1 MAQQYEPGQRWISD
15 SEAELGLGTILATDG
30 RLLTVLYPATG
41 ETRQYAL
48 RNAPLTRVRFAPG
61 DEITHFDGWKL
72 NVQEV
77 EDIDGLLVYHG
88 ITAQNE
94 PRTLPETQLN
104 NFIQFRLASDRL
116 FAGQIDPLNW
126 FALRYHSLEHRSRLL
141 QSSLWGLGGTRAQ
154 PIAHQLHI
162 AREVADRVA
171 PRVLLADEVGLG
183 KTIEAGLVIHR
194 QLISGR
200 ASRVLILVPEN
211 LQHQWL
217 VEMRRRFNLQVTLF
231 DAERFAESD
240 ASNPFEDSQLALVSL
255 EWLKESERAQDAAF
269 AAGWDLLVV
278 DEAHHLVWHPELA
291 SPEYRLVEQLAE
303 VIPGVLLL
311 TATPEQLGQES
322 HFARLRL
329 LDPSRFHDLEAFRA
343 ESANYRPVAEAVQEL
358 LDQGRLSAK
367 AEETIKGFLGEEGEG
382 LLQALAAGDTEAS
395 PRLVRE
401 LLDRHG
407 TGRVLFRNTRAAVRG
422 FPERHLHPYPLPN
435 PVEYMEL
442 PIGDNPDLYP
452 EVSFQ
457 SQHDSSDESERWW
470 RFDPRVEWLI
480 DTLKMLKKFKVLV
493 ICAHAETALD
503 LEDALRVRSGIPA
516 TVFHEGMS
524 ILERDRAA
532 AYFADEEFGAQVL
545 ICSEIGS
552 EGRNFQFAHHLVLF
566 DLPAHPD
573 LLEQRIGR
581 LDRIGQK
588 HTIQLHVPYLE
599 TSPQERLFQ
608 WYNQALNAFL
618 ATCPTGNALQHQF
631 GPRLLPLLDGGDD
644 GDWQALVD
652 EAEAER
658 KRLEGELHN
667 GRDRLLE
674 LNSGGAGEGERL
686 VEDILEQDD
695 QFALPIYMEALFEA
709 FGIDSEDH
717 SENALVLK
725 PGEKM
730 LDAGFP
736 LGDDEGVT
744 VTYDRNQALSREDM
758 QFLTW
763 EHPMVQGGMDLVLS
777 GSMGNTAVALIKN
790 KALKPG
796 TVLLELLYVSEVV
809 APRALQL
816 GRFLPPKALRCL
828 LDGNG
833 NDLASK
839 VAFDTLNDQ
848 LESVPRGSANK
859 FVQAQRDVLAA
870 QINAAEAKIAP
881 RHAERVA
888 EAQHRLKAELDEE
901 LARLTA
907 LQAVNPSVRD
917 SELEAVRHQR
927 DEGLQL
933 LDKAALRLESIRV
946 LVAG

>member
-1 MAQQYEPGQRWISD
+1 MAQYQPGQRWISD
-15 SEAELGLGTILATDG
+15 SEAELGLGTILAEDG

-41 ETRQYAL
+41 ETRQYAT

-61 DEITHFDGWKL
+61 DEITHFEGWKL
-72 NVQEV
+72 TVQEV
-77 EDIDGLLVYHG
+77 EDVDGLLVYHG
-88 ITAQNE
+88 LNAQHQ
-94 PRTLPETQLN
+94 PVTMPETQLS

-116 FAGQIDPLNW
+116 FAGQIDPLAW
-126 FALRYHSLEHRSRLL
+126 FALRYHSLEHNSRLL
-141 QSSLWGLGGTRAQ
+141 QSSLWGLGGARAQ

-162 AREVADRVA
+162 AREVADRIA

-194 QLISGR
+194 QLLSGR

-217 VEMRRRFNLQVTLF
+217 VEMRRRFNLDVALF
-231 DAERFAESD
+231 DAERFMESD
-240 ASNPFEDSQLALVSL
+240 ASNPFEDCQLALVAL
-255 EWLKESERAQDAAF
+255 EWLKEDEKAQDALF

-278 DEAHHLVWHPELA
+278 DEAHHLVWHPEQA
-291 SPEYRLVEQLAE
+291 SAEYSLVEQLAE

-311 TATPEQLGQES
+311 TATPEQLGQDS

-329 LDPSRFHDLEAFRA
+329 LDPARFHDLEAFRA
-343 ESANYRPVAEAVQEL
+343 ESSQYRPVAEAVQEL
-358 LDQGRLSAK
+358 LDQGRLSAQ
-367 AEETIKGFLGEEGEG
+367 ARDAIGGFLGDEGRE
-382 LLQALAAGDTEAS
+382 LLDAIDGGDEQARA
-395 PRLVRE
+395 RLVRE

-407 TGRVLFRNTRAAVRG
+407 TGRLLFRNTRAAVQG
-422 FPERHLHPYPLPN
+422 FPERELHPYPLPS
-435 PVEYMEL
+435 PDEYLEL
-442 PIGDNPDLYP
+442 PIGEHAELYP
-452 EVSFQ
+452 EVSYQ
-457 SQHDSSDESERWW
+457 AQDDVDEEQRWW
-470 RFDPRVEWLI
+470 RIDPRVEWLI

-588 HTIQLHVPYLE
+588 HRIQLHVPYLE
-599 TSPQERLFQ
+599 NSPQERLFQ
-608 WYNQALNAFL
+608 WYHQALNAFL

-631 GPRLLPLLDGGDD
+631 GPRLLPLLENGDD
-644 GDWQALVD
+644 GQWQQLLD
-652 EAEAER
+652 EATAER
-658 KRLEGELHN
+658 IRLEGELHS

-674 LNSGGAGEGERL
+674 LNSGGAGEGEAL
-686 VEDILEQDD
+686 ASAILEQDD
-695 QFALPIYMEALFEA
+695 QFTLPIYMEELFNA

-717 SENALVLK
+717 SDNALILR
-725 PGEKM
+725 PSEKM
-730 LDAGFP
+730 LDASFP
-736 LGDDEGVT
+736 LGDDEAVT
-744 VTYDRNQALSREDM
+744 ITYDREQALVREDM

-809 APRALQL
+809 GPRKLQL
-816 GRFLPPKALRCL
+816 GRFLPPAALRCL
-828 LDGNG
+828 LDANG
-833 NDLASK
+833 NDLAPK
-839 VAFDTLNDQ
+839 VGFETLNDQ
-848 LESVPRGSANK
+848 LESVPRASANK
-859 FVQAQRDVLAA
+859 FVQAQRDVLAK
-870 QINAAEAKIAP
+870 QINDAEAKVMP
-881 RHAERVA
+881 RHVERVS
-888 EAQHRLKAELDEE
+888 EAKRRLIAELDEE
-901 LARLTA
+901 LARLVA

-917 SELEAVRHQR
+917 SEINALREQR
-927 DEGLQL
+927 EQSLAMF
-933 LDKAALRLESIRV
+933 DKAALRLEAIRV

>member
-1 MAQQYEPGQRWISD
+1 MAQYQPGQRWISD
-15 SEAELGLGTILATDG
+15 SEAELGLGTILTEEG

-41 ETRQYAL
+41 ETRQYAT

-61 DEITHFDGWKL
+61 DEITHFEGWKL
-72 NVQEV
+72 TVQEV

-88 ITAQNE
+88 LNAQHQ
-94 PRTLPETQLN
+94 PVTMPETQLS

-116 FAGQIDPLNW
+116 FAGQIDPLSW
-126 FALRYHSLEHRSRLL
+126 FALRYHSLEHNSRLL
-141 QSSLWGLGGTRAQ
+141 QSSLWGLGGARAQ

-162 AREVADRVA
+162 AREVADRIA

-194 QLISGR
+194 QLLSGR
-200 ASRVLILVPEN
+200 AGRVLILVPEN

-217 VEMRRRFNLQVTLF
+217 VEMRRRFNLDVALF
-231 DAERFAESD
+231 DAERFMESD
-240 ASNPFEDSQLALVSL
+240 ASNPFEDCQLALVAL
-255 EWLKESERAQDAAF
+255 EWLKDDEKAQDALF

-278 DEAHHLVWHPELA
+278 DEAHHLVWHPERV
-291 SPEYRLVEQLAE
+291 SPEYALVEQLAE

-311 TATPEQLGQES
+311 TATPEQLGQDS

-329 LDPSRFHDLEAFRA
+329 LDPNRFHDLEAFLA
-343 ESANYRPVAEAVQEL
+343 ESSQYRPVAEAVQEL
-358 LDQGRLSAK
+358 LDQDSLSAQ
-367 AEETIKGFLGEEGEG
+367 ARDAIGGFLGDEGRE
-382 LLQALAAGDTEAS
+382 LLDTIDGGDDEARA
-395 PRLVRE
+395 RLVRE

-407 TGRVLFRNTRAAVRG
+407 TGRLLFRNTRAAVQG
-422 FPERHLHPYPLPN
+422 FPERELHAYPLPS
-435 PVEYMEL
+435 PDEYLEL
-442 PIGDNPDLYP
+442 PLGEHAELYP
-452 EVSFQ
+452 EVSYQ
-457 SQHDSSDESERWW
+457 AQDEIDDEQRWW
-470 RFDPRVEWLI
+470 RIDPRVEWLI
-480 DTLKMLKKFKVLV
+480 DNLKMLKKFKVLV

-588 HTIQLHVPYLE
+588 HRIQVHVPYLE
-599 TSPQERLFQ
+599 NSPQERLFQ
-608 WYNQALNAFL
+608 WYHQALNAFL

-631 GPRLLPLLDGGDD
+631 GPRLLPMLENADD
-644 GDWQALVD
+644 GEWQQLVD
-652 EAEAER
+652 EATAER
-658 KRLEGELHN
+658 IRLEGELHS

-674 LNSGGAGEGERL
+674 LNSGGAGEGEAL
-686 VEDILEQDD
+686 VEAILEQDD
-695 QFALPIYMEALFEA
+695 QFTLPIYMEELFNA

-717 SENALVLK
+717 SDNALILR
-725 PGEKM
+725 PSEKM
-730 LDAGFP
+730 LDASFP
-736 LGDDEGVT
+736 LGDDEAVT
-744 VTYDRNQALSREDM
+744 VTYDRDQALAREDM

-809 APRALQL
+809 GPRKLQL
-816 GRFLPPKALRCL
+816 GRFLPPAALRCL
-828 LDGNG
+828 LDANG
-833 NDLASK
+833 NDLAPK
-839 VAFDTLNDQ
+839 VGFETLNDQ
-848 LESVPRGSANK
+848 LESVPRASSNK
-859 FVQAQRDVLAA
+859 FVQAQRDVLAK
-870 QINAAEAKIAP
+870 QINDAEAKIMP
-881 RHAERVA
+881 RHVERVA
-888 EAQHRLKAELDEE
+888 EAKRRLVAELDEE
-901 LARLTA
+901 LARLVA
-907 LQAVNPSVRD
+907 LSAVNPNVRD
-917 SELEAVRHQR
+917 SEVTALREQR
-927 DEGLQL
+927 EQSLAMF
-933 LDKAALRLESIRV
+933 DKAALRLEAIRV

>member
-1 MAQQYEPGQRWISD
+1 MAQYQPGQRWISD
-15 SEAELGLGTILATDG
+15 SEAELGLGTILAEDG

-41 ETRQYAL
+41 ETRQYAT

-61 DEITHFDGWKL
+61 DEITHFEGWKL
-72 NVQEV
+72 TVQEV
-77 EDIDGLLVYHG
+77 EDVDGLLVYHG
-88 ITAQNE
+88 LDAQHQ
-94 PRTLPETQLN
+94 PVTMPETQLS

-116 FAGQIDPLNW
+116 FAGQIDPLAW
-126 FALRYHSLEHRSRLL
+126 FALRYHSLEHNSRLL
-141 QSSLWGLGGTRAQ
+141 QSSLWGLGGARAQ

-162 AREVADRVA
+162 AREVADRIA

-194 QLISGR
+194 QLLSGR

-217 VEMRRRFNLQVTLF
+217 VEMRRRFNLDVALF
-231 DAERFAESD
+231 DAERFMESD
-240 ASNPFEDSQLALVSL
+240 ASNPFEDCQLALVAL
-255 EWLKESERAQDAAF
+255 EWLKEDDKAQDALF

-278 DEAHHLVWHPELA
+278 DEAHHLVWHPEQA
-291 SPEYRLVEQLAE
+291 SAEYSLVEQLAE

-311 TATPEQLGQES
+311 TATPEQLGQDS

-329 LDPSRFHDLEAFRA
+329 LDPARFHDLEAFRA
-343 ESANYRPVAEAVQEL
+343 ESSQYRPVAEAVQEL
-358 LDQGRLSAK
+358 LDQGRLSAQ
-367 AEETIKGFLGEEGEG
+367 ARDAIGGFLGDEGRE
-382 LLQALAAGDTEAS
+382 LLDAIDGGDEQARA
-395 PRLVRE
+395 RLVRE

-407 TGRVLFRNTRAAVRG
+407 TGRLLFRNTRAAVQG
-422 FPERHLHPYPLPN
+422 FPERELHPYPLPS
-435 PVEYMEL
+435 PDEYLEL
-442 PIGDNPDLYP
+442 PLGEHAELYP
-452 EVSFQ
+452 EVAYQ
-457 SQHDSSDESERWW
+457 AQDEVDEEQRWW

-588 HTIQLHVPYLE
+588 HRIQLHVPYLE
-599 TSPQERLFQ
+599 NSPQERLFQ
-608 WYNQALNAFL
+608 WYHQALNAFL

-631 GPRLLPLLDGGDD
+631 GPRLLPLLENGDD
-644 GDWQALVD
+644 GQWQQLLD
-652 EAEAER
+652 EATAER
-658 KRLEGELHN
+658 IRLEGELHS

-674 LNSGGAGEGERL
+674 LNSGGAGEGEAL
-686 VEDILEQDD
+686 ASAILEQDD
-695 QFALPIYMEALFEA
+695 QFTLPIYMEELFNA

-717 SENALVLK
+717 SDNALILR
-725 PGEKM
+725 PSEKM
-730 LDAGFP
+730 LDASFP
-736 LGDDEGVT
+736 LGDDEAVT
-744 VTYDRNQALSREDM
+744 ITYDREQALVREDM

-809 APRALQL
+809 GPRKLQL
-816 GRFLPPKALRCL
+816 GRFLPPAALRCL
-828 LDGNG
+828 LDANG
-833 NDLASK
+833 NDLAPK
-839 VAFDTLNDQ
+839 VGFETLNDQ
-848 LESVPRGSANK
+848 LESVPRASANK
-859 FVQAQRDVLAA
+859 FVQAQRDVLAK
-870 QINAAEAKIAP
+870 QINDAEAKVMP
-881 RHAERVA
+881 RHVERVS
-888 EAQHRLKAELDEE
+888 EAKRRLIAELDEE
-901 LARLTA
+901 LARLVA

-917 SELEAVRHQR
+917 SEINALREQR
-927 DEGLQL
+927 EQSLAMF
-933 LDKAALRLESIRV
+933 DKAALRLEAIRV

>member
-1 MAQQYEPGQRWISD
+1 MAQYQPGQRWISD
-15 SEAELGLGTILATDG
+15 SEAELGLGTILAEDG

-41 ETRQYAL
+41 ETRQYAT

-61 DEITHFDGWKL
+61 DEITHFEGWKL
-72 NVQEV
+72 TVQEV
-77 EDIDGLLVYHG
+77 EDVDGLLVYHG
-88 ITAQNE
+88 LDAQHK
-94 PRTLPETQLN
+94 PVTMPETQLS

-116 FAGQIDPLNW
+116 FAGQIDPLAW
-126 FALRYHSLEHRSRLL
+126 FALRYHSLEHNSRLL
-141 QSSLWGLGGTRAQ
+141 QSSLWGLGGARAQ

-162 AREVADRVA
+162 AREVADRIA

-194 QLISGR
+194 QLLSGR

-217 VEMRRRFNLQVTLF
+217 VEMRRRFNLDVALF
-231 DAERFAESD
+231 DAERFMESD
-240 ASNPFEDSQLALVSL
+240 ASNPFEDCQLALVAL
-255 EWLKESERAQDAAF
+255 EWLKDDEKAQDALF

-278 DEAHHLVWHPELA
+278 DEAHHLVWHPEQA
-291 SPEYRLVEQLAE
+291 SAEYSLVEQLAE

-311 TATPEQLGQES
+311 TATPEQLGQDS

-329 LDPSRFHDLEAFRA
+329 LDPARFHDLQAFRA
-343 ESANYRPVAEAVQEL
+343 ESSQYRPVAEAVQEL
-358 LDQGRLSAK
+358 LDQGKLSAQ
-367 AEETIKGFLGEEGEG
+367 ARDAIGGFLGDEGRE
-382 LLQALAAGDTEAS
+382 LLDAVDSGDDDARA
-395 PRLVRE
+395 RLVRE

-407 TGRVLFRNTRAAVRG
+407 TGRLLFRNTRAAVQG
-422 FPERHLHPYPLPN
+422 FPERELHPYPLPS
-435 PVEYMEL
+435 PDEYLEL
-442 PIGDNPDLYP
+442 PVGEHAELYP
-452 EVSFQ
+452 EVSYQ
-457 SQHDSSDESERWW
+457 AQEEIDDEQRWW
-470 RFDPRVEWLI
+470 RIDPRVEWLI

-552 EGRNFQFAHHLVLF
+552 EGRNFQFAHHLALF

-588 HTIQLHVPYLE
+588 HRIQLHVPYLE
-599 TSPQERLFQ
+599 NSPQERLFQ
-608 WYNQALNAFL
+608 WYHQALNAFL

-631 GPRLLPLLDGGDD
+631 GPRLLPMLENADD
-644 GDWQALVD
+644 GQWQQLVD
-652 EAEAER
+652 EATAER
-658 KRLEGELHN
+658 IRLEGELHS

-674 LNSGGAGEGERL
+674 LNSGGAGEGEAL
-686 VEDILEQDD
+686 VEAILEQDD
-695 QFALPIYMEALFEA
+695 QFTLPIYMEELFNA

-717 SENALVLK
+717 SDNALILR
-725 PGEKM
+725 PSEKM
-730 LDAGFP
+730 LDASFP
-736 LGDDEGVT
+736 LGDDEAVT
-744 VTYDRNQALSREDM
+744 VTYDREQALAREDM

-809 APRALQL
+809 GPRKLQL
-816 GRFLPPKALRCL
+816 GRFLPPAALRCL
-828 LDGNG
+828 LDANG
-833 NDLASK
+833 NDLAPK
-839 VAFDTLNDQ
+839 VGFETLNDQ
-848 LESVPRGSANK
+848 LESVPRASANK
-859 FVQAQRDVLAA
+859 FVQAQRDVLAK
-870 QINAAEAKIAP
+870 QINDAEAKVMP
-881 RHAERVA
+881 RHVERVA
-888 EAQHRLKAELDEE
+888 EAKRRLIAELDEE
-901 LARLTA
+901 LARLIA
-907 LQAVNPSVRD
+907 LRAVNPSVRD
-917 SELEAVRHQR
+917 SEIEALREQR
-927 DEGLQL
+927 EQSLAMF
-933 LDKAALRLESIRV
+933 DKAALRLEAIRV

>member
-1 MAQQYEPGQRWISD
+1 MVQQYQPGQRWISD
-15 SEAELGLGTILATDG
+15 SEAELGLGTILTADG

-41 ETRQYAL
+41 ETRQYAQ

-61 DEITHFDGWKL
+61 DEITHFDGWKMT
-72 NVQEV
+72 VREV
-77 EDIDGLLVYHG
+77 EDHDGLLIYHG
-88 ITAQNE
+88 LDEQNQG
-94 PRTLPETQLN
+94 RSLPETQLS

-116 FAGQIDPLNW
+116 FAGQIDPLSW
-126 FALRYHSLEHRSRLL
+126 FGLRYHTLEHRSRLL
-141 QSSLWGLGGTRAQ
+141 QSSLWGLSGARTQ

-194 QLISGR
+194 QLLSGR
-200 ASRVLILVPEN
+200 AGRVLILVPEN

-217 VEMRRRFNLQVTLF
+217 VEMRRRFNLEVALY
-231 DAERFAESD
+231 DAERFAASD
-240 ASNPFEDSQLALVSL
+240 ASNPFEDTQLTLVSL
-255 EWLKESERAQDAAF
+255 EWLTTAGHAQDAAF

-278 DEAHHLVWHPELA
+278 DEAHHLVWHPEQPSA
-291 SPEYRLVEQLAE
+291 EYALVEQLAQ

-329 LDPSRFHDLEAFRA
+329 LDPDRFHDLEAFRA

-358 LDQGRLSAK
+358 LDQGRLSEQAH
-367 AEETIKGFLGEEGEG
+367 AVIHGFLGAEGEA
-382 LLQALAAGDTEAS
+382 LLAAVSDGDIQAS
-395 PRLVRE
+395 ARLTRE

-407 TGRVLFRNTRAAVRG
+407 TGRVLFRNTRAAVQG
-422 FPERHLHPYPLPN
+422 FPERQLHPYPLPS
-435 PVEYMEL
+435 PDEYLEL
-442 PIGDNPDLYP
+442 PVGEHADLYP
-452 EVSFQ
+452 EVSYQ
-457 SQHDSSDESERWW
+457 AQQEDGGDENRWW
-470 RFDPRVEWLI
+470 RLDPRVEWLI
-480 DTLKMLKKFKVLV
+480 DTLKMLKKVKVLV

-552 EGRNFQFAHHLVLF
+552 EGRNFQFAHHLVMF

-588 HTIQLHVPYLE
+588 HSIQLHVPYLE
-599 TSPQERLFQ
+599 NSAQERLFQ
-608 WYNQALNAFL
+608 WYHQALNAFL
-618 ATCPTGNALQHQF
+618 ATCPTGNALHHQF
-631 GPRLLPLLDGGDD
+631 GPHLLPLLEGGDD
-644 GDWQALVD
+644 GEWQDLLDA
-652 EAEAER
+652 ACAER
-658 KRLEGELHN
+658 ERLESELHA

-674 LNSGGAGEGERL
+674 LNSRGGGEGDAL
-686 VEDILEQDD
+686 VEAIEEQDD
-695 QFALPIYMEALFEA
+695 QYALPIYMEELFNA

-717 SENALVLK
+717 SENALILR
-725 PGEKM
+725 PSEKM
-730 LDAGFP
+730 LDASFP
-736 LGDDEGVT
+736 LGSDEAAT
-744 VTYDRNQALSREDM
+744 VTYDRNQALAREDM

-763 EHPMVQGGMDLVLS
+763 EHPMVQGGMDLVLA

-816 GRFLPPKALRCL
+816 GRFLPPLALRCL
-828 LDGNG
+828 LDPNG
-833 NDLASK
+833 NDLAPK

-859 FVQAQRDVLAA
+859 FVQAQRDVLAR

-881 RHAERVA
+881 RHAERVT
-888 EAQHRLKAELDEE
+888 EARQRLKASLDEE
-901 LARLTA
+901 LARLSA

-917 SELEAVRHQR
+917 SELEALRQQR
-927 DEGLQL
+927 EDGLAM
-933 LDKAALRLESIRV
+933 LDKAALRLEAIRV
-946 LVAG
+946 MVAG

>member
-1 MAQQYEPGQRWISD
+1 MAQYQPGQRWISD
-15 SEAELGLGTILATDG
+15 SEAELGLGTILAEDG

-41 ETRQYAL
+41 ETRQYAT

-61 DEITHFDGWKL
+61 DEITHFEGWKL
-72 NVQEV
+72 TVQEV
-77 EDIDGLLVYHG
+77 EDVDGLLVYHG
-88 ITAQNE
+88 LDAQHQ
-94 PRTLPETQLN
+94 PVTMPETQLS

-116 FAGQIDPLNW
+116 FAGQIDPLAW
-126 FALRYHSLEHRSRLL
+126 FALRYHSLEHNSRLL
-141 QSSLWGLGGTRAQ
+141 QSSLWGLGGARAQ

-162 AREVADRVA
+162 AREVADRIA

-194 QLISGR
+194 QLLSGR

-217 VEMRRRFNLQVTLF
+217 VEMRRRFNLDVALF
-231 DAERFAESD
+231 DAERFMESD
-240 ASNPFEDSQLALVSL
+240 ASNPFEDCQLALVAL
-255 EWLKESERAQDAAF
+255 EWLKEDEKAQDALF

-278 DEAHHLVWHPELA
+278 DEAHHLVWHPEQA
-291 SPEYRLVEQLAE
+291 SAEYSLVEQLAE

-311 TATPEQLGQES
+311 TATPEQLGQDS

-329 LDPSRFHDLEAFRA
+329 LDPARFHDLEAFRA
-343 ESANYRPVAEAVQEL
+343 ESSQYRPVAEAVQEL
-358 LDQGRLSAK
+358 LDQGRLSAQ
-367 AEETIKGFLGEEGEG
+367 ARDAIGGFLGDEGRE
-382 LLQALAAGDTEAS
+382 LLDAIDGGDEQARA
-395 PRLVRE
+395 RLVRE

-407 TGRVLFRNTRAAVRG
+407 TGRLLFRNTRAAVQG
-422 FPERHLHPYPLPN
+422 FPERELHPYPLPS
-435 PVEYMEL
+435 PDEYLEL
-442 PIGDNPDLYP
+442 PIGEHAELYP
-452 EVSFQ
+452 EVSYQ
-457 SQHDSSDESERWW
+457 AQDDVDEEQRWW
-470 RFDPRVEWLI
+470 RIDPRVEWLI

-588 HTIQLHVPYLE
+588 HRIQLHVPYLE
-599 TSPQERLFQ
+599 NSPQERLFQ
-608 WYNQALNAFL
+608 WYHQALNAFL

-631 GPRLLPLLDGGDD
+631 GPRLLPLLENGDD
-644 GDWQALVD
+644 GQWQQLLD
-652 EAEAER
+652 EATAER
-658 KRLEGELHN
+658 IRLEGELHS

-674 LNSGGAGEGERL
+674 LNSGGAGEGEAL
-686 VEDILEQDD
+686 ASAILEQDD
-695 QFALPIYMEALFEA
+695 QFTLPIYMEELFNA

-717 SENALVLK
+717 SDNALILR
-725 PGEKM
+725 PSEKM
-730 LDAGFP
+730 LDASFP
-736 LGDDEGVT
+736 LGDDEAVT
-744 VTYDRNQALSREDM
+744 ITYDREQALVREDM

-809 APRALQL
+809 APRKLQL
-816 GRFLPPKALRCL
+816 GRFLPPAGLRCL
-828 LDGNG
+828 LDANG
-833 NDLASK
+833 NDLAPK
-839 VAFDTLNDQ
+839 VGFETLNDQ
-848 LESVPRGSANK
+848 LESVPRASANK
-859 FVQAQRDVLAA
+859 FVQAQRDVLAK
-870 QINAAEAKIAP
+870 QINDAEAKVMP
-881 RHAERVA
+881 RHVERVS
-888 EAQHRLKAELDEE
+888 EAKRRLIAELDEE
-901 LARLTA
+901 LARLVA

-917 SELEAVRHQR
+917 SEIDALREQR
-927 DEGLQL
+927 EQSLAMF
-933 LDKAALRLESIRV
+933 DKAALRLEAIRV

>member
-1 MAQQYEPGQRWISD
+1 MAQYQPGQRWISD
-15 SEAELGLGTILATDG
+15 SEAELGLGTILAEDG

-41 ETRQYAL
+41 ETRQYAT

-61 DEITHFDGWKL
+61 DEITHFEGWKL
-72 NVQEV
+72 TVQEV
-77 EDIDGLLVYHG
+77 EDVDGLLVYHG
-88 ITAQNE
+88 LDAQHK
-94 PRTLPETQLN
+94 PVTMPETQLS

-116 FAGQIDPLNW
+116 FAGQIDPLAW
-126 FALRYHSLEHRSRLL
+126 FALRYHSLEHNSRLL
-141 QSSLWGLGGTRAQ
+141 QSSLWGLGGARAQ

-162 AREVADRVA
+162 AREVADRIA

-194 QLISGR
+194 QLLSGR

-217 VEMRRRFNLQVTLF
+217 VEMRRRFNLDVALF
-231 DAERFAESD
+231 DAERFMESD
-240 ASNPFEDSQLALVSL
+240 ASNPFEDCQLALVAL
-255 EWLKESERAQDAAF
+255 EWLKDDEKAQDALF

-278 DEAHHLVWHPELA
+278 DEAHHLVWHPEQA
-291 SPEYRLVEQLAE
+291 SAEYSLVEQLAE

-311 TATPEQLGQES
+311 TATPEQLGQDS

-329 LDPSRFHDLEAFRA
+329 LDPNRFHDLQAFRA
-343 ESANYRPVAEAVQEL
+343 ESSQYRPVAEAVQEL
-358 LDQGRLSAK
+358 LDQGKLSAQ
-367 AEETIKGFLGEEGEG
+367 ARDAIGGFLGDEGRE
-382 LLQALAAGDTEAS
+382 LLDAVDSGDDDARA
-395 PRLVRE
+395 RLVRE

-407 TGRVLFRNTRAAVRG
+407 TGRLLFRNTRAAVQG
-422 FPERHLHPYPLPN
+422 FPERELHPYPLPS
-435 PVEYMEL
+435 PDEYLEL
-442 PIGDNPDLYP
+442 PVGEHAELYP
-452 EVSFQ
+452 EVSYQ
-457 SQHDSSDESERWW
+457 AQEEIDDEQRWW
-470 RFDPRVEWLI
+470 RIDPRVEWLI

-588 HTIQLHVPYLE
+588 HRIQLHVPYLE
-599 TSPQERLFQ
+599 NSPQECLFQ
-608 WYNQALNAFL
+608 WYHQALNAFL

-631 GPRLLPLLDGGDD
+631 GPRLLPLLESGDD
-644 GDWQALVD
+644 GQWQQLVD
-652 EAEAER
+652 EATAER
-658 KRLEGELHN
+658 IRLEGELHS

-674 LNSGGAGEGERL
+674 LNSGGAGEGEAL
-686 VEDILEQDD
+686 VEAILEQDD
-695 QFALPIYMEALFEA
+695 QFTLPIYMEELFNA

-717 SENALVLK
+717 SDNALILR
-725 PGEKM
+725 PSEKM
-730 LDAGFP
+730 LDASFP
-736 LGDDEGVT
+736 LGDDEAVT
-744 VTYDRNQALSREDM
+744 VTYDREQALAREDM

-809 APRALQL
+809 GPRKLQL
-816 GRFLPPKALRCL
+816 GRFLPPAALRCL
-828 LDGNG
+828 LDANG
-833 NDLASK
+833 NDLAPK
-839 VAFDTLNDQ
+839 VGFETLNDQ
-848 LESVPRGSANK
+848 LESVPRASANK
-859 FVQAQRDVLAA
+859 FVQAQRDVLAK
-870 QINAAEAKIAP
+870 QINDAEAKVMP
-881 RHAERVA
+881 RHVERVA
-888 EAQHRLKAELDEE
+888 EAKRRLIAELDEE
-901 LARLTA
+901 LARLIA
-907 LQAVNPSVRD
+907 LRAVNPSVRD
-917 SELEAVRHQR
+917 SEIEALREQR
-927 DEGLQL
+927 EQSLAMF
-933 LDKAALRLESIRV
+933 DKAALRLEAIRV

>member
-1 MAQQYEPGQRWISD
+1 MAQYQPGQRWISD
-15 SEAELGLGTILATDG
+15 SEAELGLGTILAEDG

-41 ETRQYAL
+41 ETRQYAT

-61 DEITHFDGWKL
+61 DEITHFEGWKL
-72 NVQEV
+72 TVQEV
-77 EDIDGLLVYHG
+77 EDVDGLLVYHG
-88 ITAQNE
+88 LDAQHQ
-94 PRTLPETQLN
+94 PVTMPETQLS

-116 FAGQIDPLNW
+116 FAGQIDPLAW
-126 FALRYHSLEHRSRLL
+126 FALRYHSLEHNSRLL
-141 QSSLWGLGGTRAQ
+141 QSSLWGLGGARAQ

-162 AREVADRVA
+162 AREVADRIA

-194 QLISGR
+194 QLLSGR

-217 VEMRRRFNLQVTLF
+217 VEMRRRFNLDVALF
-231 DAERFAESD
+231 DAERFMESD
-240 ASNPFEDSQLALVSL
+240 ASNPFEDCQLALVAL
-255 EWLKESERAQDAAF
+255 EWLKEDEKAQDALF

-278 DEAHHLVWHPELA
+278 DEAHHLVWHPEQA
-291 SPEYRLVEQLAE
+291 SAEYSLVEQLAE

-311 TATPEQLGQES
+311 TATPEQLGQDS

-329 LDPSRFHDLEAFRA
+329 LDPARFHDLEAFRA
-343 ESANYRPVAEAVQEL
+343 ESSQYRPVAEAVQEL
-358 LDQGRLSAK
+358 LDQGRLSAQ
-367 AEETIKGFLGEEGEG
+367 ARDAIGGFLGDEGRE
-382 LLQALAAGDTEAS
+382 LLDAIDGGDEQARA
-395 PRLVRE
+395 RLVRE

-407 TGRVLFRNTRAAVRG
+407 TGRLLFRNTRAAVQG
-422 FPERHLHPYPLPN
+422 FPERELHPYPLPS
-435 PVEYMEL
+435 PDEYLEL
-442 PIGDNPDLYP
+442 PIGEHAELYP
-452 EVSFQ
+452 EVSYQ
-457 SQHDSSDESERWW
+457 AQDDVDEEQRWW
-470 RFDPRVEWLI
+470 RIDPRVEWLI

-588 HTIQLHVPYLE
+588 HRIQLHVPYLE
-599 TSPQERLFQ
+599 NSPQERLFQ
-608 WYNQALNAFL
+608 WYHQALNAFL

-631 GPRLLPLLDGGDD
+631 GPRLLPLLENGDD
-644 GDWQALVD
+644 GQWQQLLD
-652 EAEAER
+652 EATAER
-658 KRLEGELHN
+658 IRLEGELHS

-674 LNSGGAGEGERL
+674 LNSGGAGEGEAL
-686 VEDILEQDD
+686 VEAILEQDD
-695 QFALPIYMEALFEA
+695 QFTLPIYMEELFNA

-717 SENALVLK
+717 SDNALILR
-725 PGEKM
+725 PSEKM
-730 LDAGFP
+730 LDASFP
-736 LGDDEGVT
+736 LGDDEAVT
-744 VTYDRNQALSREDM
+744 ITYDREQALAREDM

-809 APRALQL
+809 APRKLQL
-816 GRFLPPKALRCL
+816 GRFLPPAALRCL
-828 LDGNG
+828 LDANG
-833 NDLASK
+833 NDLAPK
-839 VAFDTLNDQ
+839 VGFETLNDQ
-848 LESVPRGSANK
+848 LESVPRASANK
-859 FVQAQRDVLAA
+859 FVQAQRDVLAK
-870 QINAAEAKIAP
+870 QINDAEAKVMP
-881 RHAERVA
+881 RHVERVS
-888 EAQHRLKAELDEE
+888 EAKRRLIAELDEE
-901 LARLTA
+901 LARLVA

-917 SELEAVRHQR
+917 SEINALREQR
-927 DEGLQL
+927 EQSLAMF
-933 LDKAALRLESIRV
+933 DKAALRLEAIRV

>member
-1 MAQQYEPGQRWISD
+1 MAQQYQPGQRWISD
-15 SEAELGLGTILATDG
+15 SEAELGLGTILTSDG

-41 ETRQYAL
+41 DTRQYAL

-77 EDIDGLLVYHG
+77 EDVDGLLIYHG

-94 PRTLPETQLN
+94 RRILPETQLN
-104 NFIQFRLASDRL
+104 NFIQFRLANDRL
-116 FAGQIDPLNW
+116 FAGQIDPHKW
-126 FALRYHSLEHRSRLL
+126 FALRYHTLEHRSRLL
-141 QSSLWGLGGTRAQ
+141 QSSLWGLSGARAQ

-217 VEMRRRFNLQVTLF
+217 VEMRRRFNLQVALY

-240 ASNPFEDSQLALVSL
+240 ASNPFEDTQLALVSL

-278 DEAHHLVWHPELA
+278 DEAHHLVWHPEQA

-329 LDPSRFHDLEAFRA
+329 LDPSRFHDLDAFRA

-367 AEETIKGFLGEEGEG
+367 AEATIKGFLGEEGES
-382 LLQALAAGDTEAS
+382 LLKALAEGDAEAS

-407 TGRVLFRNTRAAVRG
+407 TGRVLFRNTRAAVQG
-422 FPERHLHPYPLPN
+422 FPERQLHPYALPN

-442 PIGDNPDLYP
+442 PIGEHPDLYP

-457 SQHDSSDESERWW
+457 AQHDSGDESERWW

-588 HTIQLHVPYLE
+588 HTIQLHVPYLDN
-599 TSPQERLFQ
+599 SPQERLFQ
-608 WYNQALNAFL
+608 WYHQALNAFL
-618 ATCPTGNALQHQF
+618 ATCPTGNAIQHQF
-631 GPRLLPLLDGGDD
+631 GPRLLPMLEGGDD
-644 GDWQALVD
+644 KAWEALVS

-658 KRLEGELHN
+658 KRLEGEMHN

-686 VEDILEQDD
+686 VEDILEVDD
-695 QFALPIYMEALFEA
+695 QFALPIYMESLFEA

-777 GSMGNTAVALIKN
+777 GSMGNTSVALIKN

-796 TVLLELLYVSEVV
+796 TVLLELLYVSEAV
-809 APRALQL
+809 APRSLQL
-816 GRFLPPKALRCL
+816 SRFLPPKALRCL
-828 LDGNG
+828 LDANG
-833 NDLASK
+833 NDLAAK

-870 QINAAEAKIAP
+870 QINAGEAKIAP

-888 EAQHRLKAELDEE
+888 EAQRRLKAELDEE

-907 LQAVNPSVRD
+907 LQAVNPTVRD
-917 SELEAVRHQR
+917 SELEAIRHQR

>member
-1 MAQQYEPGQRWISD
+1 MAQYQPGQRWISD
-15 SEAELGLGTILATDG
+15 SEAELGLGTILAEDG

-41 ETRQYAL
+41 ETRQYAT

-61 DEITHFDGWKL
+61 DEITHFEGWKL
-72 NVQEV
+72 TVQEV
-77 EDIDGLLVYHG
+77 EDVDGLLVYHG
-88 ITAQNE
+88 LDAQHK
-94 PRTLPETQLN
+94 PVTMPETQLS

-116 FAGQIDPLNW
+116 FAGQIDPLAW
-126 FALRYHSLEHRSRLL
+126 FALRYHSLEHNSRLL
-141 QSSLWGLGGTRAQ
+141 QSSLWGLGGARAQ

-162 AREVADRVA
+162 AREVADRIA

-194 QLISGR
+194 QLLSGR

-217 VEMRRRFNLQVTLF
+217 VEMRRRFNLDVALF
-231 DAERFAESD
+231 DAERFMESD
-240 ASNPFEDSQLALVSL
+240 ASNPFEDCQLALVAL
-255 EWLKESERAQDAAF
+255 EWLKDDEKAQDALF

-278 DEAHHLVWHPELA
+278 DEAHHLVWHPEQA
-291 SPEYRLVEQLAE
+291 SPEYSLVEQLAE

-311 TATPEQLGQES
+311 TATPEQLGQDS

-329 LDPSRFHDLEAFRA
+329 LDPNRFHDLQAFRA
-343 ESANYRPVAEAVQEL
+343 ESSQYRPVAEAVQEL
-358 LDQGRLSAK
+358 LDQGKLSAQ
-367 AEETIKGFLGEEGEG
+367 ARDAIGGFLGDEGRE
-382 LLQALAAGDTEAS
+382 LLDAADSGDDDARA
-395 PRLVRE
+395 RLVRE

-407 TGRVLFRNTRAAVRG
+407 TGRLLFRNTRAAVQG
-422 FPERHLHPYPLPN
+422 FPERELHPYPLPS
-435 PVEYMEL
+435 PDEYLEL
-442 PIGDNPDLYP
+442 PVGEHAELYP
-452 EVSFQ
+452 EVSYQ
-457 SQHDSSDESERWW
+457 AQEEIDDEQRWW
-470 RFDPRVEWLI
+470 RIDPRVEWLI

-588 HTIQLHVPYLE
+588 HRIQLHVPYLE
-599 TSPQERLFQ
+599 NSPQERLFQ
-608 WYNQALNAFL
+608 WYHQALNAFL

-631 GPRLLPLLDGGDD
+631 GPRLLPMLENADD
-644 GDWQALVD
+644 GQWEQLVD
-652 EAEAER
+652 EATAER
-658 KRLEGELHN
+658 IRLEGELHS

-674 LNSGGAGEGERL
+674 LNSGGAGEGEAL
-686 VEDILEQDD
+686 VEAILEQDD
-695 QFALPIYMEALFEA
+695 QFTLPIYMEELFNA

-717 SENALVLK
+717 SDNALILR
-725 PGEKM
+725 PSEKM
-730 LDAGFP
+730 LDASFP
-736 LGDDEGVT
+736 LGDDEAVT
-744 VTYDRNQALSREDM
+744 VTYDREQALAREDM

-809 APRALQL
+809 GPRKLQL
-816 GRFLPPKALRCL
+816 GRFLPPAALRCL
-828 LDGNG
+828 LDANG
-833 NDLASK
+833 NDLAPK
-839 VAFDTLNDQ
+839 VGFETLNDQ
-848 LESVPRGSANK
+848 LESVPRASANK
-859 FVQAQRDVLAA
+859 FVQAQRDVLAK
-870 QINAAEAKIAP
+870 QINDAEAKVMP
-881 RHAERVA
+881 RHVERVA
-888 EAQHRLKAELDEE
+888 EAKRRLIAELDEE
-901 LARLTA
+901 LARLIA
-907 LQAVNPSVRD
+907 LRAVNPSVRD
-917 SELEAVRHQR
+917 SEIEALREQR
-927 DEGLQL
+927 EQSLAMF
-933 LDKAALRLESIRV
+933 DKAALRLEAIRV

>member
-278 DEAHHLVWHPELA
+278 DEAHHLVWHPEQA

-367 AEETIKGFLGEEGEG
+367 AEKTIKGFLGDEGEG

-516 TVFHEGMS
+516 TVFHEGMN

-644 GDWQALVD
+644 GEWQALVD

-828 LDGNG
+828 LDANG